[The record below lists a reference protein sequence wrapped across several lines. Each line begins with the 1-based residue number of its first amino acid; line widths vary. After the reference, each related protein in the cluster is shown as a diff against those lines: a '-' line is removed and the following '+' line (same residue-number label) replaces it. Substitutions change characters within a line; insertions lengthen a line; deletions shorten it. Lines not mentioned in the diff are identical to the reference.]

1 MNDRFESLEDGEVI
15 SVQHDGQV
23 LSGHRTFR
31 AGELSETIEKLLESA
46 IPGWNE
52 DKRDWLTAQ
61 GIDCEALRFGSK
73 AWEKGR
79 IRFSLQFCPDEPI
92 AAHDAISSSI
102 PNSTTKQLPA
112 EQSIGSLAAASELQD
127 QDSDPSAHQ
136 QAAPGT
142 INNSS
147 APTNIDSNLPETIIA
162 AIPVAGVATMG
173 AAVATVIATADLE
186 EVSTNSTIPH
196 HTDTVL
202 ELEDG
207 HSDPH
212 APNSGGLDEISFD
225 FDLANKDRGRMIPNG
240 GMVLDLND
248 IGLDFS
254 EHDLLSFEA
263 NGLTDGAEGFGNF
276 QDFDQPEN
284 SGMLIDE
291 VWNEM
296 NQASWPGI
304 N

>member
-1 MNDRFESLEDGEVI
+1 M
-15 SVQHDGQV
+15 
-23 LSGHRTFR
+23 T
-31 AGELSETIEKLLESA
+31 
-46 IPGWNE
+46 
-52 DKRDWLTAQ
+52 
-61 GIDCEALRFGSK
+61 
-73 AWEKGR
+73 
-79 IRFSLQFCPDEPI
+79 
-92 AAHDAISSSI
+92 
-102 PNSTTKQLPA
+102 
-112 EQSIGSLAAASELQD
+112 
-127 QDSDPSAHQ
+127 
-136 QAAPGT
+136 
-142 INNSS
+142 
-147 APTNIDSNLPETIIA
+147 
-162 AIPVAGVATMG
+162 AGVAT
-173 AAVATVIATADLE
+173 AVATPDLR

-207 HSDPH
+207 HSDLN

-225 FDLANKDRGRMIPNG
+225 FDSTNKDRGRMIPNG

-263 NGLTDGAEGFGNF
+263 NGLDGSEGFGNL

-296 NQASWPGI
+296 NQSNWPGI

>member
-1 MNDRFESLEDGEVI
+1 MNDRFESLDNGEVI
-15 SVQHDGQV
+15 SVQHDSQV

-52 DKRDWLTAQ
+52 EKKDWLTAE

-73 AWEKGR
+73 GWEKGR
-79 IRFSLQFCPDEPI
+79 IRFALQFCPDEPV
-92 AAHDAISSSI
+92 AAQESISTSA
-102 PNSTTKQLPA
+102 NSATKQLPA
-112 EQSIGSLAAASELQD
+112 EQSIGSLAAAAEIQPEESL
-127 QDSDPSAHQ
+127 AHQ
-136 QAAPGT
+136 QSVSAT
-142 INNSS
+142 INTSNPP
-147 APTNIDSNLPETIIA
+147 ANIDQNLPETLIA
-162 AIPVAGVATMG
+162 AIPVAGVAMSAGVAT
-173 AAVATVIATADLE
+173 AVATPDLGV
-186 EVSTNSTIPH
+186 VSTNSTIPH

-207 HSDPH
+207 HTDPT

-225 FDLANKDRGRMIPNG
+225 FDSANKDRGRMIPNG

-263 NGLTDGAEGFGNF
+263 NGLDGADGFGNL

-296 NQASWPGI
+296 HQNNWPGI

>member
-52 DKRDWLTAQ
+52 EKRDWLTAQ

-73 AWEKGR
+73 GWEKGR
-79 IRFSLQFCPDEPI
+79 IKFSLQFCPDEPI
-92 AAHDAISSSI
+92 PAQESITSSSS
-102 PNSTTKQLPA
+102 NSATKQLPA
-112 EQSIGSLAAASELQD
+112 EQAIGSLAAAAEIQHE
-127 QDSDPSAHQ
+127 DSLIQSAHQ
-136 QAAPGT
+136 QAVPAT

-147 APTNIDSNLPETIIA
+147 ASANIDRNLPETLIA
-162 AIPVAGVATMG
+162 AIPVAGVATMS
-173 AAVATVIATADLE
+173 AAVAVAVATPVR

-196 HTDTVL
+196 HTDTIL

-207 HSDPH
+207 HSDPS

-225 FDLANKDRGRMIPNG
+225 FDSTNKDRGRMIPNG

-263 NGLTDGAEGFGNF
+263 NGLDSAEGFGNL
-276 QDFDQPEN
+276 QDFDRPEN

-296 NQASWPGI
+296 NQSNWPGI

>member
-1 MNDRFESLEDGEVI
+1 MHDRFESLDSGEVI

-52 DKRDWLTAQ
+52 DKRDWLTEQ

-73 AWEKGR
+73 GWEKGR
-79 IRFSLQFCPDEPI
+79 IRFSLQFCPDEPL
-92 AAHDAISSSI
+92 AAQGAISSSI
-102 PNSTTKQLPA
+102 ADPALKQLPA
-112 EQSIGSLAAASELQD
+112 EQAIGSIAAAADVHSE
-127 QDSDPSAHQ
+127 DSVVQPVHQ
-136 QAAPGT
+136 HAAPT
-142 INNSS
+142 TANNSTS
-147 APTNIDSNLPETIIA
+147 PVNIDANIPETLIA
-162 AIPVAGVATMG
+162 ALPMVGVATM
-173 AAVATVIATADLE
+173 ATAVAAIATPDLR

-202 ELEDG
+202 ELEDS
-207 HSDPH
+207 HSDPN
-212 APNSGGLDEISFD
+212 APNSGGLDEIAFTFD
-225 FDLANKDRGRMIPNG
+225 PADRDRGQMIPNG

-263 NGLTDGAEGFGNF
+263 NGLSDGVEGFGNL
-276 QDFDQPEN
+276 QDFDRPEN

-296 NQASWPGI
+296 NQGNWPGI

>member
-1 MNDRFESLEDGEVI
+1 MDDRFDTLEDGEVI
-15 SVQHDGQV
+15 SVQHDSQV

-46 IPGWNE
+46 IPGWTE
-52 DKRDWLTAQ
+52 EKRDWLTAQ

-73 AWEKGR
+73 GWEKGR

-92 AAHDAISSSI
+92 TAQEAISSSI
-102 PNSTTKQLPA
+102 PNPATKQLPA
-112 EQSIGSLAAASELQD
+112 EQAIGSLAAAAD
-127 QDSDPSAHQ
+127 VHQDSVAQPVHQ
-136 QAAPGT
+136 YAAPT
-142 INNSS
+142 TANNSS
-147 APTNIDSNLPETIIA
+147 SPLNIDANIPETLIA
-162 AIPVAGVATMG
+162 AIPVVGVATMG
-173 AAVATVIATADLE
+173 TAVAAAIATPVQ
-186 EVSTNSTIPH
+186 EVSTNTIPH
-196 HTDTVL
+196 HTDTIL
-202 ELEDG
+202 ELEDS
-207 HSDPH
+207 HSDLS
-212 APNSGGLDEISFD
+212 APNSGGLDEIAFTFD
-225 FDLANKDRGRMIPNG
+225 PADKDRGQMIPNG

-263 NGLTDGAEGFGNF
+263 NGLSDGAEGFGDL
-276 QDFDQPEN
+276 QDFDRSEN

-296 NQASWPGI
+296 HQGNWPGI

>member
-15 SVQHDGQV
+15 SVQHDSQV

-31 AGELSETIEKLLESA
+31 AGELSETLEKLLESA

-52 DKRDWLTAQ
+52 EKRDWLTAQ

-73 AWEKGR
+73 GWEKGR
-79 IRFSLQFCPDEPI
+79 IRFALQFCPDEPI
-92 AAHDAISSSI
+92 AAQESISSRS
-102 PNSTTKQLPA
+102 NSDTKQLPA
-112 EQSIGSLAAASELQD
+112 EQTIGSLAAAAEIQPED
-127 QDSDPSAHQ
+127 MIPSAQ
-136 QAAPGT
+136 QPVSSI

-147 APTNIDSNLPETIIA
+147 APASNDRNLPETLIA
-162 AIPVAGVATMG
+162 AIPVAGVAMSAAAAT
-173 AAVATVIATADLE
+173 AVATPDLL

-207 HSDPH
+207 HTDST

-225 FDLANKDRGRMIPNG
+225 FDSANKDRGRMIPNG

-263 NGLTDGAEGFGNF
+263 NGLDGADGFGNL

-296 NQASWPGI
+296 NQNNWPGI